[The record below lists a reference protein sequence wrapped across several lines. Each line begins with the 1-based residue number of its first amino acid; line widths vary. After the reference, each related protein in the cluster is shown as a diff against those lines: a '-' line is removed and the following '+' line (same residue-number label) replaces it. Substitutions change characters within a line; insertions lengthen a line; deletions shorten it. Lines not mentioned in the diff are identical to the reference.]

1 MSNVQGYCCKC
12 RSSVTAQ
19 NPRQEE
25 VKNGRQMYKGTCPKC
40 GTTVCAFISN
50 PKPKEEK
57 KVKEPKE
64 PKEEKKKVKQPK

>member
-1 MSNVQGYCCKC
+1 MSVQGYCCKC

-25 VKNGRQMYKGTCPKC
+25 VKNKRQMYKGTCPNC

-50 PKPKEEK
+50 AKPKEK
-57 KVKEPKE
+57 ATPKPAPKE
-64 PKEEKKKVKQPK
+64 TEEKKKPKPKA